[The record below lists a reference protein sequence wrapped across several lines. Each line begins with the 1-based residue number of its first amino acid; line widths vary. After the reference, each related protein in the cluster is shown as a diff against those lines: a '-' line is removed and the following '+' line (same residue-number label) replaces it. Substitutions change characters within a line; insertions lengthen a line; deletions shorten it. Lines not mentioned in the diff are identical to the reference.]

1 MTKLRVRMY
10 EDLQLRGFA
19 ETTQE
24 AYVGAVKGLANY
36 YDRSPSKLTEE
47 ELRHYFL
54 YLVNER
60 QVAASTFTIHISGI
74 KFFFET
80 TLEREWKIFGLVR
93 PKKRKKLPVVL
104 SLKEV
109 RHLLS
114 LIKSSIPKMAFTLI
128 YSCGLRLSEATH
140 MKLEDIDSERMQ
152 VLVRNGKGGKDRSVP
167 LPEKTLKLLRSYY
180 RLVRPQPYLF
190 PNKTGT
196 DHIHNNTVQRTL
208 KAVLRQSGIKKNAS
222 VHSLRHSY
230 ATHLHENGVSLRTLQ
245 ELLGHKSPSSTA
257 LYTHLTQTTMSTL
270 TATINHLMA
279 DL

>member
-36 YDRSPSKLTEE
+36 YDRSPSELTEE

-104 SLKEV
+104 SLEEV

-114 LIKSSIPKMAFTLI
+114 LIKSPIPKMALTLI

-180 RLVRPQPYLF
+180 RLMRPQPYLF
-190 PNKTGT
+190 TKKTGT
-196 DHIHNNTVQRTL
+196 DHIPNNTVQRTL

-245 ELLGHKSPSSTA
+245 ELLGHKSPTSTA